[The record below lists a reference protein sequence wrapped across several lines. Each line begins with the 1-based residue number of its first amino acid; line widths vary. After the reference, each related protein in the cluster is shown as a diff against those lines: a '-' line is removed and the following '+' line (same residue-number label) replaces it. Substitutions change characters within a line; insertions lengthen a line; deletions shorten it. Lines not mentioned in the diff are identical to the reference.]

1 MPGGHAYADTASLA
15 LAYRHTDSLAHRH
28 TDSLAYW
35 HADSPAYSY
44 AQSDA
49 EATPNAASSPLRN
62 FAGGRQFLREVISE
76 V

>member
-1 MPGGHAYADTASLA
+1 MPGGHAYADAASLA
-15 LAYRHTDSLAHRH
+15 LAYRH

-44 AQSDA
+44 AQSDT